1 MDYALLLTRSTRPP
15 ALHGPRHFTVIYS
28 SQVLDAA
35 SVDFMRDFYLSLIRG
50 HSVQNAFD
58 KARASLM
65 TNVQTNKELRKF
77 LLLPVRA
84 NHDGA
89 CCFFKLP
96 VCCQTRIESHT
107 PTHIHTYTT
116 MSPDLLAPIHPSAQI
131 L

>member
-1 MDYALLLTRSTRPP
+1 MHSSSRALLAPS
-15 ALHGPRHFTVIYS
+15 ALHGPRHFTVICS

-50 HSVQNAFD
+50 HSVQHAFD

-84 NHDGA
+84 YHDGA
-89 CCFFKLP
+89 CLNVFVKNRGMA
-96 VCCQTRIESHT
+96 VCCCSSRLL
-107 PTHIHTYTT
+107 
-116 MSPDLLAPIHPSAQI
+116 PDTN
-131 L
+131 